1 MKHMYT
7 HANISLLFIVLTNNR
22 KLYAFFN
29 EIMKGG
35 NYMRKVVK
43 NVVAVIVVIAL
54 LFGSWGITEM
64 LFKIIGV

>member
-1 MKHMYT
+1 
-7 HANISLLFIVLTNNR
+7 
-22 KLYAFFN
+22 
-29 EIMKGG
+29 
-35 NYMRKVVK
+35 MRKVVK